1 MKKIVVI
8 GANDFQNQLILKA
21 KARGFETHVF
31 AWACGDVG
39 EKTADHFYPIS
50 IVEKEA
56 ILEECR
62 KIQPDGVVSIASD
75 LASLTVNYVAQ
86 ELGLTGNGMQSA
98 LISTNKHL
106 MRHAFE
112 ENGLPS
118 PKSIQVEADGELDL
132 SGFSWPVIVK
142 PTDRSGS
149 RGIFLIK
156 SPDQIREAVQSACEE
171 SFEKKALIEEFA
183 DGEEFSVEY
192 VSFAGEHHFL
202 TVTRKFTTG
211 APRFIEIGHLEP
223 SGLPEEMIRR
233 IQEIVP
239 RALDALGIRYGASH
253 SELKIDREGKIRLIE
268 IGGRMGGDC
277 IGSDLVYL
285 STGFDF
291 VNAVIDIA
299 CGNPPSL
306 APTGPAGYAAVR
318 FLFSQKD
325 LENLEWVKKHHGDVI
340 YRISDIERI
349 DDRIIKDSST
359 RYGYYLMRSEDRS
372 EIEEIMEKV
381 NEEG

>member
-31 AWACGDVG
+31 AWECGDVG

-75 LASLTVNYVAQ
+75 LASLTVNYVAE

-118 PKSIQVEADGELDL
+118 PKSIQVEADGEWDL

-156 SPDQIREAVQSACEE
+156 SPDQLREAVQSACEE

-183 DGEEFSVEY
+183 GGEEFSVEY

-223 SGLPEEMIRR
+223 SGLSEEMIRR

-306 APTGPAGYAAVR
+306 APTGPAGHAAVR

-349 DDRIIKDSST
+349 DDRVIKDSST

-372 EIEEIMEKV
+372 LIEEIMERI